1 MLHATKL
8 MPAARVPRERAAT
21 DGVLLSLVVLM
32 RAVGIDEDTNT
43 GRVVL
48 GPIGFPILFLLFM
61 AAFGG
66 FSSGDA

>member
-1 MLHATKL
+1 ML
-8 MPAARVPRERAAT
+8 AAA
-21 DGVLLSLVVLM
+21 GVLLSLVVLM

-48 GPIGFPILFLLFM
+48 GPIGFPIFFLLFM